1 MPSSY
6 YKTGSLRQQ
15 ALLLPA
21 RIEDYVGRNNA
32 VRAIEAYVAS
42 LDLAKL
48 RFRHAVRVAGA
59 GQPPYDPADLL
70 KLYLYGYTPNSAEIR
85 KNLLPTAAGAILV
98 RR

>member
-6 YKTGSLRQQ
+6 YKTGSLRRQ

-48 RFRHAVRVAGA
+48 RFR
-59 GQPPYDPADLL
+59 P
-70 KLYLYGYTPNSAEIR
+70 EIR